1 MAAIDPNN
9 LWRQDTPGSDWPRS
23 PRPTAA
29 NKYFMVSA
37 DCHVQEPNDFL
48 AARMDKKFQERLPGI
63 VLGGL
68 AGSWALHRINEK
80 LLRVLVVC
88 IGITLTIGLFL
99 RG

>member
-1 MAAIDPNN
+1 MN
-9 LWRQDTPGSDWPRS
+9 R
-23 PRPTAA
+23 
-29 NKYFMVSA
+29 
-37 DCHVQEPNDFL
+37 E
-48 AARMDKKFQERLPGI
+48 KKLSQVDYVTGLI
-63 VLGGL
+63 GGM